1 MNALASK
8 SSASHRES
16 QAVFPLQNADH
27 GIFDFASGQPPAL
40 VAIRSGVGDQG
51 RGNRT
56 CCSTGFRFVAD
67 LYGAFPVK
75 GFSLAVGR
83 LIADCRL
90 GFADSSLFG
99 AEEAVLRPVACDQVP
114 GARGRGQGTKR

>member
-1 MNALASK
+1 MAETDWSTPSK
-8 SSASHRES
+8 SVQGCEPII
-16 QAVFPLQNADH
+16 AVDRKTVIHPLRKLW
-27 GIFDFASGQPPAL
+27 FA
-40 VAIRSGVGDQG
+40 
-51 RGNRT
+51 
-56 CCSTGFRFVAD
+56 AD